1 MYLSGFA
8 DEAAEDIESQIKA
21 TKELGWNYIE
31 ARQINRK
38 NISDLSE
45 GEFEFVCQ
53 ELRKEEIKIN
63 CFASTIAN

>member
-8 DEAAEDIESQIKA
+8 DEAAEDIENQIKA
-21 TKELGWNYIE
+21 TKELSWNYIE
-31 ARQINRK
+31 ARQINGK

-53 ELRKEEIKIN
+53 EIEKRRNKNKLFCFYN
-63 CFASTIAN
+63 C